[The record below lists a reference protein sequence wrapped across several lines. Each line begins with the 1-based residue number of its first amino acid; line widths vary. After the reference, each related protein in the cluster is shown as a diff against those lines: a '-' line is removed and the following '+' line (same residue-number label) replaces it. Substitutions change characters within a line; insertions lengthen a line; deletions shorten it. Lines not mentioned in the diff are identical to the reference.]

1 MTATMAQP
9 AVQLRSISKQFGE
22 RLVLD
27 RLDLSIADGAFVS
40 IIGRSGCGKS
50 TLLRLVAGLDAPDDG
65 VVEVYGA
72 SEAAGTSPEAARR
85 RMMFQDARLL
95 PWKTVLGNVMLGR
108 PPSEGDEARAALR
121 EVGLGGRERDWPAQ
135 LSGGQRQR
143 VALARALVHRPSL
156 LLLDE
161 PFGALDALTRLEMH
175 ALLTRLWEA
184 HRFTAM
190 LVTHDV
196 HEAVAL
202 SDRVVLIEDGRVVLN
217 ESIAIARPRARAAAC
232 VAETEERIL
241 QRMLAPIPRSAAL
254 VDGAGRSGNPVSL

>member
-1 MTATMAQP
+1 MARSEGMIPTSAQP
-9 AVQLRSISKQFGE
+9 AVRLQSISKRFGE

-27 RLDLSIADGAFVS
+27 RLDLSIEKSSFVS

-50 TLLRLVAGLDAPDDG
+50 TLLRLVAGLDSPD
-65 VVEVYGA
+65 
-72 SEAAGTSPEAARR
+72 AGTVDVGEAREALGTPQGPATR

-108 PPSEGDEARAALR
+108 PPSERDEARVALR

-175 ALLTRLWEA
+175 ALLIRLWEV

-196 HEAVAL
+196 HEAVTL
-202 SDRVVLIEDGRVVLN
+202 SDRVVLIEDGRVALD
-217 ESIAIARPRARAAAC
+217 EPIALARPRARAAAS
-232 VAETEERIL
+232 VAEIEESIL
-241 QRMLAPIPRSAAL
+241 QRMLAPSGRSAAL
-254 VDGAGRSGNPVSL
+254 VD

>member
-1 MTATMAQP
+1 MSASTQQA
-9 AVQLRSISKQFGE
+9 AVQLRSVSKRFGD

-27 RLDLSIADGAFVS
+27 RLDLSIDQGAFVS

-50 TLLRLVAGLDAPDDG
+50 TLLRLVAGLDTPDAGAVDVLDTSETAQG
-65 VVEVYGA
+65 V
-72 SEAAGTSPEAARR
+72 ART
-85 RMMFQDARLL
+85 RMMFQEARLL
-95 PWKTVLGNVMLGR
+95 PWKTVLGNVMLGQA
-108 PPSEGDEARAALR
+108 PSERDEARAALR

-175 ALLTRLWEA
+175 TLLTRLWRE
-184 HRFTAM
+184 HGFTAV

-196 HEAVAL
+196 HEAVTL
-202 SDRVVLIEDGRVVLN
+202 SDRIVLIEDGRMALDHPVALD
-217 ESIAIARPRARAAAC
+217 RPRARAGAT
-232 VAETEERIL
+232 VAEIEEHVL
-241 QRMLAPIPRSAAL
+241 QRMLAPS
-254 VDGAGRSGNPVSL
+254 GRSVALAD

>member
-1 MTATMAQP
+1 MNASVRQP
-9 AVQLRSISKQFGE
+9 AVQLRSVSKRFGD

-27 RLDLSIADGAFVS
+27 RLDLSISDGDFVS

-50 TLLRLVAGLDAPDDG
+50 TLLRLVAGLDAPDEGAVD
-65 VVEVYGA
+65 VRNA
-72 SEAAGTSPEAARR
+72 SEALGSSQGSARR
-85 RMMFQDARLL
+85 RMMFQEARLL
-95 PWKTVLGNVMLGR
+95 PWKSVLANVMLGC
-108 PPSEGDEARAALR
+108 PPSARDEARAALR

-175 ALLTRLWEA
+175 TLLTRLWRE
-184 HRFTAM
+184 HRFTAV

-196 HEAVAL
+196 HEAVTL
-202 SDRVVLIEDGRVVLN
+202 SDRIVLIEDGRVALDEPV
-217 ESIAIARPRARAAAC
+217 AIPRPRARASGSI
-232 VAETEERIL
+232 AELEEAVL
-241 QRMLAPIPRSAAL
+241 QRMLVPNGHAAAL
-254 VDGAGRSGNPVSL
+254 VD

>member
-1 MTATMAQP
+1 MSSSIEQP
-9 AVQLRSISKQFGE
+9 AVQLRSISKRFGE

-27 RLDLSIADGAFVS
+27 GLDLSIAAGTFVS

-50 TLLRLVAGLDAPDDG
+50 TLLRLIAGLDAPDEG
-65 VVEVYGA
+65 TIEVRGA
-72 SEAAGTSPEAARR
+72 GEAREQSNGATLR
-85 RMMFQDARLL
+85 RMMFQEARLL

-108 PPSEGDEARAALR
+108 PRNTHNEARAALR

-175 ALLTRLWEA
+175 RLVSRLWRE
-184 HRFTAM
+184 HRLTAV

-196 HEAVAL
+196 HEAVTL
-202 SDRVVLIEDGRVVLN
+202 SDRIVLLENGGVARDEPVPLP
-217 ESIAIARPRARAAAC
+217 RPRERAAAA
-232 VAETEERIL
+232 VAEIEGSVL
-241 QRMLAPIPRSAAL
+241 QRMLVPHGQPAL
-254 VDGAGRSGNPVSL
+254 VD

>member
-1 MTATMAQP
+1 MSAAIEEAVERS
-9 AVQLRSISKQFGE
+9 AVQLRSVSKRFGE

-27 RLDLSIADGAFVS
+27 RLNLSIAAGAFVS
-40 IIGRSGCGKS
+40 VIGRSGCGKS
-50 TLLRLVAGLDAPDDG
+50 TLLRLVAGLDAADG
-65 VVEVYGA
+65 GA
-72 SEAAGTSPEAARR
+72 VDVSDANGTLGTMQGAARR

-95 PWKTVLGNVMLGR
+95 PWKTVLANVMLGR
-108 PPSEGDEARAALR
+108 ASSERDEARAALR

-175 ALLTRLWEA
+175 ALLTRLWRE
-184 HRFTAM
+184 HRFTAV

-196 HEAVAL
+196 HEAVTL
-202 SDRVVLIEDGRVVLN
+202 SDRIVLIEDGR
-217 ESIAIARPRARAAAC
+217 IALDQPVALARPRAPAAAA
-232 VAETEERIL
+232 VAEIEERVL
-241 QRMLAPIPRSAAL
+241 QRMLAPSGQNAAR
-254 VDGAGRSGNPVSL
+254 VD